1 MKFSHILIRW
11 MPTFLAFPLAG
22 LLASLAL
29 GPVQDLLSAAVAG
42 AMVGAVL
49 GLAQW
54 WALKPLAISFD
65 WAWST
70 AVATMVASPLAW
82 AFTSYST
89 SVETM
94 TLWGLIAGAVVGLGQ
109 VASQK
114 LGMPKTLAWSALV
127 AASWSLAWFISASV
141 IVDIDSN
148 YAIFGSTGAIAATA
162 LLALFVNPLLAK
174 KRG

>member
-1 MKFSHILIRW
+1 MKLSQILVRW

-22 LLASLAL
+22 LLASLAM
-29 GPVQDLLSAAVAG
+29 GPIKDLLSAAVAG

-82 AFTSYST
+82 ALTSYST

-94 TLWGLIAGAVVGLGQ
+94 TTWGLIAGAVVGLGQ
-109 VASQK
+109 IATQK
-114 LGMPKTLAWSALV
+114 LGLAKSLAWTALV
-127 AASWSLAWFISASV
+127 AASWSLAWFVSASV

-148 YAIFGSTGAIAATA
+148 YAIFGSTGALAATA
-162 LLALFVNPLLAK
+162 LLAIFVNPILGK

>member
-1 MKFSHILIRW
+1 MKLSQILVRW

-22 LLASLAL
+22 LLASLAM
-29 GPVQDLLSAAVAG
+29 GPIKDLLSAAVAG

-82 AFTSYST
+82 ALTSYST

-94 TLWGLIAGAVVGLGQ
+94 TMWGLIAGAVVGLGQ
-109 VASQK
+109 IATQK
-114 LGMPKTLAWSALV
+114 LGLQKTVAWTALV
-127 AASWSLAWFISASV
+127 AATWSLAWFISASV

-148 YAIFGSTGAIAATA
+148 YAIFGSTGALTATA
-162 LLALFVNPLLAK
+162 LLAIFVNPILGK

>member
-1 MKFSHILIRW
+1 MKFSQILVRW
-11 MPTFLAFPLAG
+11 MPTLLAFPLAG

-29 GPVQDLLSAAVAG
+29 GPIKNLLSAAVAG
-42 AMVGAVL
+42 ALVGALL

-82 AFTSYST
+82 ALTSYST

-94 TLWGLIAGAVVGLGQ
+94 TLWGLIAGAVVGFGQ
-109 VASQK
+109 IASQK
-114 LGMPKTLAWSALV
+114 LGLQRTLAWAALV
-127 AASWSLAWFISASV
+127 AVTWGLAWFISASV

-148 YAIFGSTGAIAATA
+148 YAIFGSTGALTATA
-162 LLALFVNPLLAK
+162 LLAFGINPILAK

>member
-1 MKFSHILIRW
+1 MKLSQILVRW

-22 LLASLAL
+22 LLASLAM
-29 GPVQDLLSAAVAG
+29 GPIKDLLSAAVAG

-65 WAWST
+65 WVWST

-82 AFTSYST
+82 ALTSYST

-94 TLWGLIAGAVVGLGQ
+94 TMWGLIAGAVVGFGQ
-109 VASQK
+109 IATQK
-114 LGMPKTLAWSALV
+114 LGLQKTLAWTALV
-127 AASWSLAWFISASV
+127 AAAWSLAWFISASV

-148 YAIFGSTGAIAATA
+148 YAIFGSTGALAATT
-162 LLALFVNPLLAK
+162 LLAIFLNPILGR